1 MVFESLIEFHF
12 ETKKKKSLV
21 LFCGAVLKLLCFY
34 IEIGLPAFSLEWT
47 SFGSLYFLRKLFTLS
62 GFSNLFAHQFAK

>member
-12 ETKKKKSLV
+12 ETKQIKSLV
-21 LFCGAVLKLLCFY
+21 LFCGVILKLLCFY

-47 SFGSLYFLRKLFTLS
+47 SLGSLYFLRKLFTSS
-62 GFSNLFAHQFAK
+62 GFSNLLVHQFAK